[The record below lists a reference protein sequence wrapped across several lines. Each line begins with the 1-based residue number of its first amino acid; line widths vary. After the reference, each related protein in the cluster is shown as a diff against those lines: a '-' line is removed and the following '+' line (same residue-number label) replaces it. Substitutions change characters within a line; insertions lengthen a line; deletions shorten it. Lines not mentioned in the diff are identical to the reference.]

1 MILSVITGALILLA
15 ATALAAMEI
24 ALNPRQ
30 DRFPCVNE
38 LTLWVLRLHTL
49 ALVAVAFDRFGMA
62 YAGTSPPVTLWQ
74 ICSAASMALMYLVLF
89 VQVLRLRMRPGI
101 WPRLMAHGRRV
112 RRISNSGGPA
122 AAALA
127 KQAAD
132 SDVPPPPS
140 TVIKANFARVG

>member
-38 LTLWVLRLHTL
+38 PTVWVLRFHTL

-62 YAGTSPPVTLWQ
+62 YAGTAAPVTLWQ
-74 ICSAASMALMYLVLF
+74 ICAAASMALMYLVLF

-122 AAALA
+122 AALA

-132 SDVPPPPS
+132 GDHPPPSS